1 MSILRIVPLQV
12 RATTAKA
19 TLWETPMGRFI
30 YGSPLKPDD
39 PLFKEELT
47 LSFPVTPRTEQ

>member
-1 MSILRIVPLQV
+1 
-12 RATTAKA
+12 
-19 TLWETPMGRFI
+19 MGRFI